1 MDSWLSVIGGLI
13 LLLLGAEL
21 LVRGAVSLAIRV
33 NMSPTTAGLTI
44 VALGTSL
51 PELMITV
58 QDQWSG
64 SGNIAVG
71 GIIGSN
77 IFNIG
82 AILGLSAVIFPVSIQ
97 SRTLKL
103 EHPFLLLATG
113 ILGVMIWDGRI
124 TRVEGYILLSLTASF
139 IITLLSRVHSS
150 AAKKRAAQVKEV
162 VSEFQ
167 PTNRPLYLDVFY
179 IIAAIFCLHFGA
191 ELSVQGARA
200 LALAWGWSEY
210 LIGLTIV
217 ALGTSA
223 PELAVSIIA
232 ALQKR
237 TEIAIGNIIGSC
249 IFNITFVLGVG
260 AAMGDLP
267 IREEVITHDIW
278 WLLGLGILMVPL
290 MVRGRSLGRVD
301 GCLLILAFVVYYYG
315 VIVGY

>member
-1 MDSWLSVIGGLI
+1 MDSWLSVIGGLV

-21 LVRGAVSLAIRV
+21 LVRGAVSLAMRV
-33 NMSPTTAGLTI
+33 KMSPTTAGLTI

-58 QDQWSG
+58 QDQLSG
-64 SGNIAVG
+64 GGNIAVG
-71 GIIGSN
+71 GIVGSN

-82 AILGLSAVIFPVSIQ
+82 AILGLSAVIFPVAIE

-103 EHPFLLLATG
+103 EHPYLLFVTAV
-113 ILGVMIWDGRI
+113 LGVMIWDGMI
-124 TRVEGYILLSLTASF
+124 SSIEGYILLSLTALF

-150 AAKKRAAQVKEV
+150 AAKRRAAQVEEV

-167 PTNRPLYLDVFY
+167 PVSRPLYLDVFFVV
-179 IIAAIFCLHFGA
+179 ASIFCLHFGA
-191 ELSVQGARA
+191 EISVQGARE

-210 LIGLTIV
+210 VIGLTIV

-223 PELAVSIIA
+223 PELAVSVIA
-232 ALQKR
+232 AVKKK

-249 IFNITFVLGVG
+249 IFNITFVLGIG

-267 IREEVITHDIW
+267 IGDQVIHSDIW
-278 WLLGLGILMVPL
+278 WLLGLGVLMVPL
-290 MVRGRSLGRVD
+290 MIRGRSLGRFD
-301 GCLLILAFVVYYYG
+301 GVLLIVAFIVYYYG
-315 VIVGY
+315 VLIS